1 MDCSR
6 RACGSNIPVID
17 YAAENTIAQ
26 VDETGNTWLLTVVPL
41 VVVKTQYYCLQNQVP
56 RNKFGWNTTIATPT
70 ENTFGS
76 RHRIFYG
83 WYVVAAAGL
92 VVFSS
97 GPGQS
102 YVFSIFIDS
111 IIADT
116 GLSRPGIATLYLAST
131 GMSAVLVA
139 IVSRLADRYGPRIM
153 LVAVG
158 LGFGMACFGMAT
170 ATNIVLFYISF
181 ASLRALGQG
190 SLNINSILLVNQWF
204 VSKRGRAIAMMGL
217 GAVLS
222 NAFFPPAARF
232 LIVQIGWR
240 ESYAVIGVLAIVLIV
255 PVAIFVVR
263 NRPED
268 MGLFPDGSSE
278 LPISETRHAT
288 VSVQRDTR
296 VFSSVNFWLLALSL
310 GTPGL
315 VSTALV
321 LHQTSIFEEKGLSAS
336 LAAAVFVIF
345 AASSAVSSLVA
356 GFAVDR
362 IGPKAL
368 YSFSMLMLLC
378 SLVLAV
384 LMNSPFTA
392 VVYVLVMGVAGGSHR
407 IVQGVIW
414 AHYYGRHG
422 LGRVQGSAMTI
433 NFCAS
438 AVGPLPLAIFQDLT
452 STYTV
457 GIVVMMALPVLS
469 ILALVK
475 ARPGNTPIAG
485 ESDVV

>member
-1 MDCSR
+1 MST
-6 RACGSNIPVID
+6 P
-17 YAAENTIAQ
+17 T
-26 VDETGNTWLLTVVPL
+26 
-41 VVVKTQYYCLQNQVP
+41 
-56 RNKFGWNTTIATPT
+56 NTTPKA
-70 ENTFGS
+70 N
-76 RHRIFYG
+76 RRLFYG
-83 WYVVAAAGL
+83 WAIVAASGL

-116 GLSRPGIATLYLAST
+116 GLSRPGISALYMAST
-131 GMSAVLVA
+131 GVSAVLVA
-139 IVSRLADRYGPRIM
+139 IVSRLADRYGPRAM
-153 LVAVG
+153 LVAIG
-158 LGFGMACFGMAT
+158 LGFGGGCFGMAT
-170 ATNIVLFYISF
+170 ATNIVLFYIAF

-190 SLNINSILLVNQWF
+190 SLTINAVLLVNQWF
-204 VSKRGRAIAMMGL
+204 VSRRGKAIAMMGL

-222 NAFFPPAARF
+222 NGAFPPVARA
-232 LIVQIGWR
+232 LIDGIGWR
-240 ESYAVIGVLAIVLIV
+240 EAYGVIGVASILLIV
-255 PVAIFVVR
+255 PVTLLVVR

-268 MGLFPDGSSE
+268 VGLFPDGVDEPPASE
-278 LPISETRHAT
+278 VRRARAGAPRE
-288 VSVQRDTR
+288 VR
-296 VFSSVNFWLLALSL
+296 VFSSMSFWLLALSL

-321 LHQTSIFEEKGLSAS
+321 FHQTSIFEESGLSAT
-336 LAAAVFVIF
+336 LAAGVFIVF

-362 IGPKAL
+362 TGPKQL
-368 YSFSMLMLLC
+368 YAFTMATLLV

-384 LMNSPFTA
+384 AINSVFMA
-392 VVYVLVMGVAGGSHR
+392 VAYVLVMGVAGGCHH

-438 AVGPLPLAIFQDLT
+438 AIGPLPLALFRDL
-452 STYTV
+452 SGTYTL
-457 GIVVMMALPVLS
+457 GMVVMMALPVLS
-469 ILALVK
+469 VVALVL
-475 ARPGNTPIAG
+475 ARPGDAEVVDATPVTAP
-485 ESDVV
+485 ED

>member
-1 MDCSR
+1 M
-6 RACGSNIPVID
+6 
-17 YAAENTIAQ
+17 
-26 VDETGNTWLLTVVPL
+26 
-41 VVVKTQYYCLQNQVP
+41 
-56 RNKFGWNTTIATPT
+56 
-70 ENTFGS
+70 
-76 RHRIFYG
+76 
-83 WYVVAAAGL
+83 
-92 VVFSS
+92 VFSS

-111 IIADT
+111 IIEDT
-116 GLSRPGIATLYLAST
+116 GLSRPGISVLYMAST

-139 IVSRLADRYGPRIM
+139 IVSRLADRYGPRTM

-158 LGFGMACFGMAT
+158 LGFGAACFGMAT
-170 ATNIVLFYISF
+170 ATNILLFYIAF

-204 VSKRGRAIAMMGL
+204 VSRRGRAIAMMGL

-222 NAFFPPAARF
+222 SAIFPPFARF
-232 LIVQIGWR
+232 LIVNIGWR
-240 ESYAVIGVLAIVLIV
+240 EAYGVIGAVAIVLII
-255 PVAIFVVR
+255 PVTLLVVR

-268 MGLFPDGSSE
+268 MGMFPDGAPE
-278 LPISETRHAT
+278 PLVSETRRT
-288 VSVQRDTR
+288 MSGVRKDTR
-296 VFSSVNFWLLALSL
+296 VYSSINFWLLALSL

-321 LHQTSIFEEKGLSAS
+321 FHQTSIFEEKGLSAT
-336 LAAAVFVIF
+336 LAAGVFVIF
-345 AASSAVSSLVA
+345 SGSSAASSLLA

-368 YSFSMLMLLC
+368 YAISMVSLLVA
-378 SLVLAV
+378 LVLVVAV
-384 LMNSPFTA
+384 DSVFMA
-392 VVYVLVMGVAGGSHR
+392 VVYVMVMGVAGGAHH

-438 AVGPLPLAIFQDLT
+438 AVGPLPLAIFHDLT
-452 STYTV
+452 GTYTV
-457 GIVVMMALPVLS
+457 GMLVMMALPVLS

-475 ARPGNTPIAG
+475 ARPGRMTGPG
-485 ESDVV
+485 

>member
-1 MDCSR
+1 M
-6 RACGSNIPVID
+6 
-17 YAAENTIAQ
+17 
-26 VDETGNTWLLTVVPL
+26 
-41 VVVKTQYYCLQNQVP
+41 
-56 RNKFGWNTTIATPT
+56 
-70 ENTFGS
+70 
-76 RHRIFYG
+76 
-83 WYVVAAAGL
+83 
-92 VVFSS
+92 VFSS

-111 IIADT
+111 IIEDT
-116 GLSRPGIATLYLAST
+116 GLSRPGISVLYMAST

-139 IVSRLADRYGPRIM
+139 IVSRLADRYGPKTM

-158 LGFGMACFGMAT
+158 LGFGAACFGMAT
-170 ATNIVLFYISF
+170 ATNILLFYIAF

-204 VSKRGRAIAMMGL
+204 VSRRGRAIAMMGL

-222 NAFFPPAARF
+222 SAIFPPFARF
-232 LIVQIGWR
+232 LIVNIGWR
-240 ESYAVIGVLAIVLIV
+240 EAYGVIGAVAIVLII
-255 PVAIFVVR
+255 PVTLLVVR

-268 MGLFPDGSSE
+268 MGMFPDGSPE
-278 LPISETRHAT
+278 PLVSETRQAMSG
-288 VSVQRDTR
+288 VRKDTR
-296 VFSSVNFWLLALSL
+296 VYSSINFWLLALSL

-321 LHQTSIFEEKGLSAS
+321 FHQTSIFEEKGLSAT
-336 LAAAVFVIF
+336 LAAGVFVIF
-345 AASSAVSSLVA
+345 SGSSAVSSLLA

-368 YSFSMLMLLC
+368 YAISMVSLLVA
-378 SLVLAV
+378 LVLV
-384 LMNSPFTA
+384 VA
-392 VVYVLVMGVAGGSHR
+392 VVYVLVMGVAGGAHH

-438 AVGPLPLAIFQDLT
+438 AVGPLPLAIFHDLT
-452 STYTV
+452 GTYTV
-457 GIVVMMALPVLS
+457 GMLVMMALPVLS

-475 ARPGNTPIAG
+475 ARPGGMTGPGQIAAETG
-485 ESDVV
+485 VV